1 MALGVQPGQQSGLC
15 IRQIHRRHRNLGES
29 QLLRPVQPLGAPP
42 LLLQRVGIVLDHTP
56 IVESSTGLPEP
67 ASWSR
72 TLVWADEAA
81 TAAFAHGLAQQAEL
95 LNAVVALRGELG
107 AGKTTLVRHVLRALG
122 VTGRI
127 KSPTYAV
134 VEPYNLPLRAGQSAQ
149 HAWHFD
155 FYRFSDPREWED
167 AGFRDLFAP
176 SDWCSICGRWYSP
189 RSSGWHRCRRAAPAN
204 PAISTAWCWTCTPA
218 RSPIRWKR

>member
-1 MALGVQPGQQSGLC
+1 M
-15 IRQIHRRHRNLGES
+15 
-29 QLLRPVQPLGAPP
+29 
-42 LLLQRVGIVLDHTP
+42 VLDHTP

-81 TAAFAHGLAQQAEL
+81 TAAFAHGLAQQAAL

-167 AGFRDLFAP
+167 AGFRDLFAQP
-176 SDWCSICGRWYSP
+176 GLKLCEWPDQ
-189 RSSGWHRCRRAAPAN
+189 AAALLPVVDLDITLSVQNNEQRLVLLHAHTPLGARLLPPA
-204 PAISTAWCWTCTPA
+204 
-218 RSPIRWKR
+218 